1 MLIIIKDDETES
13 LIEFFN
19 SKEDL
24 KNYILENL
32 KNFEKEMIEE
42 NEEKEL
48 VENIKTELDWVD
60 FELLEQQNIG
70 NLITLYVNALEKQIE
85 IYDSGVLVYSERG
98 EY

>member
-19 SKEDL
+19 NKENL

-32 KNFEKEMIEE
+32 KQFEKEIIEE
-42 NEEKEL
+42 NDEKEL
-48 VENIKTELDWVD
+48 VENIKTELNWIDS
-60 FELLEQQNIG
+60 EHLEQQNIG
-70 NLITLYVNALEKQIE
+70 DLITLYVNALEKQIE
-85 IYDSGVLVYSERG
+85 IYDSGILIYSERG